1 MPQESNCCTY
11 DYKGLFPERQC
22 MYPVYA
28 DGLCI
33 FHLPKIKSDTNCI
46 VIPGT
51 KEYSRRLKI
60 EKDFLDEFSKEL
72 IKQYSDPAVK
82 TIEFLG
88 FRFPDID
95 LNCLKLYELI
105 GAIELHKPVDFSVA
119 EFQLANFS
127 WVVFRS
133 ADFSFAS
140 FKEANFFEST
150 FHSVEFVFADLNLG
164 DFREAKFHLAD
175 FRKTIFRS
183 ASFSRATVFDK
194 MCFDGEK
201 HDGSFSG
208 HTDFSKMEFI
218 EKGSLVFSKVNLS
231 KALFRGTPLLEGDE
245 TRVVFDDV
253 TWWKKS
259 IFRRKVLQDEYEVK
273 TPQEFLSQYQG
284 IYDLYHQLVKIYEAK
299 REFETAEDFHIGEME
314 MRRKR
319 IWAAAKPW
327 CRWHRRWTNS
337 YFLYKILSNYGTSY
351 WHALV
356 VLCLMLLGF
365 GVFSL
370 LSGFSV
376 DGYPVEY
383 NLSPH
388 WQITWTDVWSALGY
402 ALSAL
407 PLKHDAVYKASA
419 PWLEIVKGLASLVLS
434 GQLALTLLAVR
445 RRFKR

>member
-1 MPQESNCCTY
+1 MPQESNGCNY
-11 DYKGLFPERQC
+11 DYHWWFGKKCPH
-22 MYPVYA
+22 PVYA

-33 FHLPKIKSDTNCI
+33 FHLPKLSAEAKAKLE
-46 VIPGT
+46 PGS
-51 KEYSRRLKI
+51 KE
-60 EKDFLDEFSKEL
+60 EKQNDEFEELFREEFYQELKRQHADPGVKE
-72 IKQYSDPAVK
+72 IDF
-82 TIEFLG
+82 IG

-95 LNCLKLYELI
+95 LSSLKLFDLLEHQELQ
-105 GAIELHKPVDFSVA
+105 KPVYFSLSSFQKVNFNCVDFLDVEFAFAEIREADFSNA
-119 EFQLANFS
+119 S
-127 WVVFRS
+127 FRS
-133 ADFSFAS
+133 AIFAGAQIQSAYFIETDFKVVNFNGVAVSEVIVFHSLFRENYFHDRADFSCMVFRD
-140 FKEANFFEST
+140 KGMVIFER
-150 FHSVEFVFADLNLG
+150 VD
-164 DFREAKFHLAD
+164 
-175 FRKTIFRS
+175 
-183 ASFSRATVFDK
+183 
-194 MCFDGEK
+194 
-201 HDGSFSG
+201 
-208 HTDFSKMEFI
+208 
-218 EKGSLVFSKVNLS
+218 LS
-231 KALFRGTPLLEGDE
+231 KALFYGTSLLEGE
-245 TRVVFDDV
+245 NTRVEFNDV
-253 TWWKKS
+253 YWGRKS
-259 IFRRKVLQDEYEVK
+259 ILGRQVLQDEFEETTK
-273 TPQEFLSQYQG
+273 EFFLERYQS
-284 IYDLYHQLVKIYEAK
+284 ISDLYHQLVKIYEAK